1 MINPRRQSMSGARR
15 GGVFREGSTYDLEMH
30 NGNATTMMGLE
41 GGDVPVIPI
50 EQQIMQIISKNE
62 TDLKEKEEEE
72 KQRKDGSLVRLEEE
86 ITRLRNEKVH
96 TPHIY
101 GTRHTTHT
109 HTRHD
114 TRDTR
119 TMADRLWFMVGAS
132 AGGSTNTG
140 PNAVER
146 IGGRPAKD
154 KGPSRRSQRTPSS
167 FNLLLYFISISIC

>member
-1 MINPRRQSMSGARR
+1 MSGARR

-30 NGNATTMMGLE
+30 NGNATTTTGLE

-86 ITRLRNEKVH
+86 IMRLRNEKVRLPH
-96 TPHIY
+96 TW
-101 GTRHTTHT
+101 HTTHME
-109 HTRHD
+109 HMEHD
-114 TRDTR
+114 TRTR
-119 TMADRLWFMVGAS
+119 TMTDRLWFMVGAS
-132 AGGSTNTG
+132 TGGSTNTG

-154 KGPSRRSQRTPSS
+154 QGPARRSQRTRSS
-167 FNLLLYFISISIC
+167 FTLC

>member
-30 NGNATTMMGLE
+30 NGNATTMGLE

-86 ITRLRNEKVH
+86 ITRLRNEKVRL
-96 TPHIY
+96 PHMA
-101 GTRHTTHT
+101 
-109 HTRHD
+109 HD
-114 TRDTR
+114 THDTHDIPHM
-119 TMADRLWFMVGAS
+119 THA
-132 AGGSTNTG
+132 
-140 PNAVER
+140 
-146 IGGRPAKD
+146 
-154 KGPSRRSQRTPSS
+154 Q
-167 FNLLLYFISISIC
+167 